1 MPRVTSS
8 NPAAPAVIDC
18 GGLLLRLDR
27 PRVMG
32 ILNVTPD
39 SFSDGGAFVD
49 PETALAR
56 ARTMVEEGA
65 DIIDVGGE
73 SSRPGASPVSAEE
86 EIARVVPVISRI
98 RAALP
103 EVIISIDTCKPEVM
117 RAAVAAGAS
126 LINDIAALRS
136 EGALE
141 AAAELG
147 VPVCLMHMQGEP
159 RTMQLA
165 PHYEDVVRE
174 VRDFLAERVD
184 ACVAAG
190 MPRERLI
197 LDPGIGFGKT
207 VDHNLELLARLDELA
222 IDGLPLL
229 VGVSRKSMIGALL
242 GGRPANERLYASI
255 ALATLAAWQG
265 AAILRVHDVRETAD
279 ALVMCDAVKRKVKR

>member
-1 MPRVTSS
+1 
-8 NPAAPAVIDC
+8 
-18 GGLLLRLDR
+18 
-27 PRVMG
+27 
-32 ILNVTPD
+32 
-39 SFSDGGAFVD
+39 
-49 PETALAR
+49 
-56 ARTMVEEGA
+56 
-65 DIIDVGGE
+65 
-73 SSRPGASPVSAEE
+73 
-86 EIARVVPVISRI
+86 VPVISRI

-279 ALVMCDAVKRKVKR
+279 ALVMGEAVRSKVKR

>member
-1 MPRVTSS
+1 MPRVTGEIE
-8 NPAAPAVIDC
+8 PPAVIDC
-18 GGLLLRLDR
+18 GGFPLSLGQ
-27 PRVMG
+27 PRIMG

-49 PETALAR
+49 PDTALAR
-56 ARTMVEEGA
+56 ARAMVEDGA

-73 SSRPGASPVSAEE
+73 SSRPGADPVSVEQE
-86 EIARVVPVISRI
+86 LARVIPVISRI

-103 EVIISIDTCKPEVM
+103 GTIISIDTCKPEVM

-126 LINDIAALRS
+126 LINDITALRI
-136 EGALE
+136 EGALQ
-141 AAAELG
+141 AAADLG

-165 PHYEDVVRE
+165 PRYEDVVPD
-174 VRDFLAERVD
+174 VRAFLVARVE

-190 MPRERLI
+190 IPSERLI

-229 VGVSRKSMIGALL
+229 VGASRKSMIGALL
-242 GGRPANERLYASI
+242 GRPASERLYASI
-255 ALATLAAWQG
+255 ALATIAAWQG

-279 ALVMCDAVKRKVKR
+279 ALVMCAAIKRKVKR

>member
-1 MPRVTSS
+1 MSRVTGEVDT
-8 NPAAPAVIDC
+8 PAVIDC
-18 GGLLLRLDR
+18 GGISLHLDR
-27 PRVMG
+27 PRIMG

-39 SFSDGGAFVD
+39 SFSDGGAFID

-56 ARTMVEEGA
+56 ARAMAEQGA

-73 SSRPGASPVSAEE
+73 SSRPGAAPVSVEDE
-86 EIARVVPVISRI
+86 LARVVPVISRI
-98 RAALP
+98 RASLP

-126 LINDIAALRS
+126 LINDITALRVD
-136 EGALE
+136 GAVE

-165 PHYEDVVRE
+165 PHYEDVVDE
-174 VRDFLAERVD
+174 VRAFLAARVE
-184 ACVAAG
+184 ACIAAG
-190 MPRERLI
+190 IPASRLI

-229 VGVSRKSMIGALL
+229 VGASRKSMIGALL
-242 GGRPANERLYASI
+242 GRPANERLYASI
-255 ALATLAAWQG
+255 ALATIAAWQG
-265 AAILRVHDVRETAD
+265 ASILRVHDVGETAD